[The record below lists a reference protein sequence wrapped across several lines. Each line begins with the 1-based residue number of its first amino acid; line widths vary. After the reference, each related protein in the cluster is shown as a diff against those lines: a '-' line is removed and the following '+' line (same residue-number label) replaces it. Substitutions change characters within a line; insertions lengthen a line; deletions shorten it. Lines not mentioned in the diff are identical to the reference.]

1 MEKIWG
7 IYLNN
12 LHYGYIHSI
21 YKEIFPKGILKNKV
35 DRINEILKLDGLP
48 PHDYI
53 KNYLFGGRVS
63 VQWVRLLKDNNN
75 KIETISD
82 ALKLEPFECY
92 EKPIM
97 PKLNDELE
105 LVHSFP
111 RKEKL
116 YMTVGTG
123 SFKNHFSIVDYSLE
137 KSNSEYF
144 AYAVIIED
152 DEDSFLEIHS
162 DRRLV
167 LKIIKLLTDKLG
179 LKIDPNGFVPSITMD
194 KFLEFKGLLPKS
206 RIRKYRGR
214 SVDDSKITEIFEYTA
229 KQNVDYANETEFQ
242 NLIEDLEDQNL
253 TIAFEYDGSEYTIRI
268 GLLSGSVYF
277 QSYASEDAID
287 FVFNAFKE
295 TFLKDN

>member
-12 LHYGYIHSI
+12 LHYGYINSI
-21 YKEIFPKGILKNKV
+21 YKKIFPKGISKNKV

-48 PHDYI
+48 SHEYI
-53 KNYLFGGRVS
+53 DDYLFGGRVS
-63 VQWVRLLKDNNN
+63 VQWVRLLKDDKN
-75 KIETISD
+75 KIKNISD
-82 ALKLEPFECY
+82 LLKIEPFECY
-92 EKPIM
+92 EKPVM
-97 PKLNDELE
+97 PKLNDDLKM
-105 LVHSFP
+105 VHSFP
-111 RKEKL
+111 RKDKL

-137 KSNSEYF
+137 KSYSEYF

-152 DEDSFLEIHS
+152 ENDIYLEIHS
-162 DRRLV
+162 DNRLV
-167 LKIIKLLTDKLG
+167 FKIINFLKEKININTD
-179 LKIDPNGFVPSITMD
+179 PSGFVPTITMEN
-194 KFLEFKGLLPKS
+194 FLEFKGLLPKS
-206 RIRKYRGR
+206 RIRKYKGR

-242 NLIEDLEDQNL
+242 NMIEDLEDQSL
-253 TIAFEYDGSEYTIRI
+253 TMAFEYDGSEYTIRI

-295 TFLKDN
+295 TFLKDK